1 MWDAMIII
9 GLLGTMVAIVGS
21 ITMGIKRNPIW
32 KKWLA
37 GAGLAFV
44 LMIVGVENAP
54 APGEPDGTPSNQAA
68 VQTAAKKPNDTYAVN
83 LEKATVAKVVDGD
96 TLAVNVAGEE
106 KRVRLIL
113 VDTPESVHPDE
124 SRNNEYGKLASDYT
138 ASQIKAGQTIYLQKD
153 VSDTDKYGRLLRYV
167 WLEQPTDI
175 EDEAEVRAKMYN
187 AKLLLEG
194 YAQIATYPPDVKYA
208 DIFTNF
214 QREARES
221 DKGLWG
227 VEEEPAETVAAPP
240 VTTPAPAPAP
250 ATVAPEPQPQV
261 EPQTATV
268 YVTNTGA
275 KYHRDGCRYLSKSRI
290 PMSLTDAKAA
300 GYTPCKVCK
309 P

>member
-9 GLLGTMVAIVGS
+9 GLLGTMVAVVGS
-21 ITMGIKRNPIW
+21 IIMGIKRNPIW

-37 GAGLAFV
+37 GAGVAFV
-44 LMIVGVENAP
+44 LMIVGVESAP
-54 APGEPDGTPSNQAA
+54 PPGEPGITPSNQA
-68 VQTAAKKPNDTYAVN
+68 VQTAAQKPNDTYAVN
-83 LEKATVAKVVDGD
+83 LEKATVVKVVDGD

-124 SRNNEYGKLASDYT
+124 SRNTEYGKMASDFT

-153 VSDTDKYGRLLRYV
+153 VSETDKYGRLLRYV
-167 WLEQPTDI
+167 WIDAPADVENESEI
-175 EDEAEVRAKMYN
+175 RVKMYN

-290 PMSLTDAKAA
+290 PMSLPDAQAA
-300 GYTPCKVCK
+300 GYEPCKVCK

>member
-54 APGEPDGTPSNQAA
+54 APGEPGITPSNQAVRTVA
-68 VQTAAKKPNDTYAVN
+68 QKPNDTYAVN
-83 LEKATVAKVVDGD
+83 LEKATVVKVVDGD

-124 SRNNEYGKLASDYT
+124 SRNNGYGKLASDYT
-138 ASQIKAGQTIYLQKD
+138 ASQIKAGQTVYLQKD
-153 VSDTDKYGRLLRYV
+153 VSETDKYGRLLRYV
-167 WLEQPTDI
+167 WLEPPTD
-175 EDEAEVRAKMYN
+175 AESESEIRTKMYN

-208 DIFTNF
+208 DMFTNF

-227 VEEEPAETVAAPP
+227 VKEEPAKETVTTLP
-240 VTTPAPAPAP
+240 VTTPAPAP

-275 KYHRDGCRYLSKSRI
+275 KYHRDGCQYLSKSRI

>member
-1 MWDAMIII
+1 MWDSVIII

-21 ITMGIKRNPIW
+21 IVLGVKRNPLW
-32 KKWLA
+32 KKWLV
-37 GAGLAFV
+37 GAGIAFV
-44 LMIVGVENAP
+44 LMIVGAANAP
-54 APGEPDGTPSNQAA
+54 APDEPDSTPANQMA
-68 VQTAAKKPNDTYAVN
+68 VQTAARKPNDTYPVN
-83 LEKATVAKVVDGD
+83 LEKATVVKVVDGD

-124 SRNNEYGKLASDYT
+124 SRNNEYGKMASDFT
-138 ASQIKAGQTIYLQKD
+138 ASQIKIGQTIYLQKD
-153 VSDTDKYGRLLRYV
+153 VSDVDKYGRLLRYV
-167 WLEQPTDI
+167 WLDTPTDVKS
-175 EDEAEVRAKMYN
+175 ESEVRAKMFN

-194 YAQIATYPPDVKYA
+194 YAQIATYPPDVKYTEM
-208 DIFTNF
+208 FTDF
-214 QREARES
+214 QREARDG

-227 VEEEPAETVAAPP
+227 VKEEPVAAPP
-240 VTTPAPAPAP
+240 ATIPTPAPAP

-261 EPQTATV
+261 EPQTVTV

-300 GYTPCKVCK
+300 GYPPCKVCK